1 MYNVYKASSHVVS
14 KETVCLSFMNIGI
27 FEFSELPIYE
37 NIVTINNINYIKKGK
52 LKMEKVVLKDGTEL
66 EICNGATENTLTM
79 ELTEENTVETLVSIM
94 TEENLSEYK
103 ILTESGIECTTIK
116 DKYVKSYT
124 VNTEE
129 NTVRFHLA
137 DVDTVSKRL
146 AELEATQEMQD
157 EAIMELATMAAESE
171 E

>member
-1 MYNVYKASSHVVS
+1 MLSPAA
-14 KETVCLSFMNIGI
+14 KERVLFI

-52 LKMEKVVLKDGTEL
+52 LKMEKVVLKDGTGL
-66 EICNGATENTLTM
+66 EIQNGATENTLTM
-79 ELTEENTVETLVSIM
+79 QLTEENTLEKLVATM

-103 ILTESGIECTTIK
+103 ILAESGVECTTIK

-129 NTVRFHLA
+129 NTVKFDLA
-137 DVDTVSKRL
+137 DVDTVAKRL

-157 EAIMELATMAAESE
+157 EAITELAAMAAESE